1 MKAAAPFIALCLL
14 AAASGPGTA
23 GGRLPPRPVGDRV
36 SAPATIQ
43 CVIDAANAEGVPANV
58 LLAIAS
64 VSGARNGERESA
76 LRPPAFGP
84 EVDSAASKYGID
96 AAFVRA
102 VIHAESAFNPNA
114 VSVKGASGLM
124 QLMPATAERFG
135 VRNAFEPVQNIDGG
149 TRYLAWLLKRFHG
162 DTRLAA
168 AAYNAGEG
176 TVDRYDGVPPFE
188 ETQHYV
194 ERVDALITLYTPALG
209 HFRVN
214 PRHWGRGG
222 LLARYP
228 QVTQDAAAWDGCYN
242 AALAAWLIQ
251 QQLQQPSSDDY
262 WARLASYHST
272 DPRENAAYRSKL
284 IPRAIEWGEWLQ
296 KQYQNEVLAITY
308 Q

>member
-1 MKAAAPFIALCLL
+1 M
-14 AAASGPGTA
+14 
-23 GGRLPPRPVGDRV
+23 
-36 SAPATIQ
+36 
-43 CVIDAANAEGVPANV
+43 IDAASVEGVPANV

-84 EVDSAASKYGID
+84 EVDAAAAKHGID

-102 VIHAESAFNPNA
+102 VIHAESAFNPLA
-114 VSVKGASGLM
+114 VSNKGASGLM

-135 VRNAFEPVQNIDGG
+135 VRNAFEPVENIDGG
-149 TRYLAWLLKRFHG
+149 TQYLAWLLKRFDG

-176 TVDRYDGVPPFE
+176 AVDRYHGVPPYA
-188 ETQHYV
+188 ETEKYV
-194 ERVDALITLYTPALG
+194 ERVDALIALYTPALG

-214 PRHWGRGG
+214 PRHWAKGG

-228 QVTQDAAAWDGCYN
+228 EITQDAAAWDGCYN

-251 QQLQQPSSDDY
+251 QQLSQPSQDDY
-262 WARLASYHST
+262 WTRLASYHSS
-272 DPRENAAYRSKL
+272 DPKENATYRSKL
-284 IPRAIEWGEWLQ
+284 IPRAIEWGDWLQ
-296 KQYQNEVLAITY
+296 QQYQQQVLAITY